1 MEQVPITPVDDGN
14 RFFQRVLGY
23 YDAPAYVR
31 RARQMEESYE
41 QLLAG
46 CRKQRD
52 DWLVMVR
59 IRLALLRAL
68 AGDWT
73 VLSPLVAD
81 DAQLDLL
88 RTMEAELQPRL
99 RHRVDATSSVRALRR
114 MLGELTESIERFNTR
129 WREYLAKV
137 DVSRVNELREAYN
150 RYYLLEKECAGHSP
164 TLARR
169 GFRRM
174 GPLTMEEL
182 AALLPPL
189 PVPQPR

>member
-1 MEQVPITPVDDGN
+1 MDQIPISPVDDSS

-31 RARQMEESYE
+31 RARQMEEGYE
-41 QLLAG
+41 QLLAR
-46 CRKQRD
+46 CRRQRD
-52 DWLVMVR
+52 EWLVMVR

-68 AGDWT
+68 AGDWA
-73 VLSPLVAD
+73 VLTPLLAD

-88 RTMEAELQPRL
+88 RAMEAELKPSL
-99 RHRVDATSSVRALRR
+99 RHRVEATSSVRALRR
-114 MLGELTESIERFNTR
+114 MLGELCESIERFNTR
-129 WREYLAKV
+129 WREYLTKV
-137 DVSRVNELREAYN
+137 DVAPVNALREAYN

-174 GPLTMEEL
+174 EALTQGDL
-182 AALLPPL
+182 AAVLSVL
-189 PVPQPR
+189 PVPRLR

>member
-1 MEQVPITPVDDGN
+1 MDQIPISPVDDGS
-14 RFFQRVLGY
+14 RLFQRVLGY

-31 RARQMEESYE
+31 RARQMEEGYE
-41 QLLAG
+41 QLLAR
-46 CRKQRD
+46 CRRQRD
-52 DWLVMVR
+52 EWLVMVR

-73 VLSPLVAD
+73 ALQPLLADEGQLAVLRGMD
-81 DAQLDLL
+81 
-88 RTMEAELQPRL
+88 AELKPSL
-99 RHRVDATSSVRALRR
+99 RHRVDATTSVRVLRR
-114 MLGELTESIERFNTR
+114 MLGELGESIERFNRR

-137 DVSRVNELREAYN
+137 DVAPVNALREAYN

-174 GPLTMEEL
+174 EALTTEDL
-182 AALLPPL
+182 LALLPAL
-189 PVPQPR
+189 PFPRLR